1 MCVKGWACTPTSLAV
16 EHLTDSPG
24 QVKLT
29 ELANRVGNPAS
40 LTATHLDFSH
50 ANHGEGAVMCAHNC
64 GVWSLRV
71 TLVMD

>member
-16 EHLTDSPG
+16 QHLIDSLG

-40 LTATHLDFSH
+40 LPATHLDFSH
-50 ANHGEGAVMCAHNC
+50 ANHGEGAVMCVHNC
-64 GVWSLRV
+64 EVWSLRV
-71 TLVMD
+71 MPVMD